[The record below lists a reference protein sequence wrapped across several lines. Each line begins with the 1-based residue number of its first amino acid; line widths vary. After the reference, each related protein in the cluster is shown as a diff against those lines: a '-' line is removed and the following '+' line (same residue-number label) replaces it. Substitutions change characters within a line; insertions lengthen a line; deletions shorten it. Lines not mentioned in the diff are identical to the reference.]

1 MTYFTNQEINDFADG
16 RETSNEI
23 CEAILKIATNNEDAA
38 RIWQDPTESE
48 MLAIWERVTKNGL
61 LTAADFC
68 WGAAGSCWA
77 VEAGCN

>member
-16 RETSNEI
+16 RNTSNEI

-61 LTAADFC
+61 LAADDFC
-68 WGAAGSCWA
+68 WGAAGSSWA
-77 VEAGCN
+77 VEAGFN